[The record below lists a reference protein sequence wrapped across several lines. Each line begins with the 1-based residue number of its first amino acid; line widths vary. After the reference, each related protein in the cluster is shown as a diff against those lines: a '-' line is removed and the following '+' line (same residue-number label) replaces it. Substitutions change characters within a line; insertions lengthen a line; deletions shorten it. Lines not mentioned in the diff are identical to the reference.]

1 MTHGLR
7 GAGTEHA
14 ATLPRPPVPPAAVLT
29 PAAPAPVAPAPA
41 APTAVA
47 PAPAGAQTVHTDNWP
62 LGVLVISIGAFM
74 SILDISIVN
83 VAIPTMRNDFGVS
96 TVDIEWVAT
105 AYSLALGAI
114 VPVSGWLGER
124 FGLGRVYGWAVLGFG
139 LASALCGLAWD
150 LPSEVVFRILQ
161 AVPGGILPVITLTML
176 YRMVPP
182 DKIPLG
188 MAAYGVSM
196 VFAPALGPTL
206 GGYLVEYHSWQW
218 IFFINV
224 PFGLIGAFLAF
235 TVLPRFPLADVG
247 RFDVWGFVTIAGGL
261 FALLLA
267 LSKSGD
273 WGWDGYRVRGLLV
286 AGVLLIALFVVVE
299 LEVERPLLDVR
310 LFRIWSFTNSLVLV
324 GIMSSAFFTVLFYIP
339 LFMQEGQ
346 GITPVN
352 TGLAMFPEA
361 VAMGVSLPV
370 AGLLYMRMG
379 ARWPVVIGVLTTGLG
394 TYFLTGISSDLSRW
408 DVVLWTS
415 FRGMGQACCMV
426 PLLTAGLAGVP
437 SDRMDAASAINN
449 VMQRV
454 TGALG
459 LALMT
464 TFVTA
469 NTAQTAADWSSRIT
483 DQGMRADPRLTAMTH
498 DGVAGLLPYYQLVQL
513 KIQAQA
519 YSDLFLVLAVVTSLG
534 ALLGLFF
541 SGKRPDPGSPMHLDL
556 GG

>member
-1 MTHGLR
+1 LDR
-7 GAGTEHA
+7 GSPDPG
-14 ATLPRPPVPPAAVLT
+14 AT
-29 PAAPAPVAPAPA
+29 
-41 APTAVA
+41 
-47 PAPAGAQTVHTDNWP
+47 QTDNWL

-96 TVDIEWVAT
+96 SVDIEWIAT
-105 AYSLALGAI
+105 AYSLALGAV

-139 LASALCGLAWD
+139 FASALCGLAWD
-150 LPSEVVFRILQ
+150 LQSEVAFRILQ

-182 DKIPLG
+182 EKIAIG

-196 VFAPALGPTL
+196 VFAPATGPTL

-218 IFFINV
+218 IFFMNV

-235 TVLPRFPLADVG
+235 TVLPKFPLADVG
-247 RFDVWGFVTIAGGL
+247 KFDLWGFLTIAGGL
-261 FALLLA
+261 FTMLLA

-273 WGWDGYRVRGLLV
+273 WGWDGYRVRGLLGASV
-286 AGVLLIALFVVVE
+286 VLIGLFVVVE

-310 LFRIWSFTNSLVLV
+310 LFKIWSFTNSLALV
-324 GIMSSAFFTVLFYIP
+324 GVLSSSFFTVLFYVP
-339 LFMQEGQ
+339 LFMQQGQ

-361 VAMGVSLPV
+361 VAMGISLPV
-370 AGLLYMRMG
+370 AGLVYMKMG
-379 ARWPVVIGVLTTGLG
+379 PRWPIIIGMLVTGAG
-394 TYFLTGISSDLSRW
+394 TYLLTGISSDLSRT
-408 DVVLWTS
+408 DVMVWTS
-415 FRGMGQACCMV
+415 LRGMGQAFCMV
-426 PLLTAGLAGVP
+426 PLLTAGLDGIP
-437 SDRMDAASAINN
+437 SDKMDAASAINN

-459 LALMT
+459 LALLT
-464 TFVTA
+464 TFVTS
-469 NTAQTAADWSSRIT
+469 NSAQAAADWYGGIT
-483 DQGMRADPRLTAMTH
+483 VQSMQSNSQVAAMMGNGDRGMLA
-498 DGVAGLLPYYQLVQL
+498 YYQLIQL
-513 KIQAQA
+513 KVQAQT
-519 YSDLFLVLAVVTSLG
+519 YSNLFLLLAVVTTLG
-534 ALLGLFF
+534 ALLGLLF
-541 SGKRPDPGSPMHLDL
+541 SGKKPETGAPIHLDI